1 MFQPYNRLSFP
12 TVNVCYTG
20 ILKEITVPVS
30 SLIFILPLSLPPKLQ
45 QFRLQIKPIR
55 DECATLAGNG
65 AMYFIY
71 LQDKLMHVLS
81 DDYLTINITSYCTVG
96 FFPGN

>member
-1 MFQPYNRLSFP
+1 MLYRHFKRNY
-12 TVNVCYTG
+12 C
-20 ILKEITVPVS
+20 S
-30 SLIFILPLSLPPKLQ
+30 SLQSHFHSLSLSLPSKLQ

-55 DECATLAGNG
+55 DECGTLAGNG

-81 DDYLTINITSYCTVG
+81 DDYLNINIISYCTVG